1 MKRNLMEITD
11 NFRQKRIDGII
22 SHDGKLVSWLHQMT
36 SLNKLLTGRSR
47 TPSPF
52 TSTKSGGRK
61 TRRKK
66 RNKTKKYVMKRSK
79 TRKHVVKRNKTRSRK
94 K

>member
-1 MKRNLMEITD
+1 MKRNLMEITN
-11 NFRQKRIDGII
+11 NFRQKRIDSII

-36 SLNKLLTGRSR
+36 SLNKLLLGKVELKSVT
-47 TPSPF
+47 
-52 TSTKSGGRK
+52 TKSGGRK

-66 RNKTKKYVMKRSK
+66 EENKETRKKEENKETRKKRKK
-79 TRKHVVKRNKTRSRK
+79 TRGRK

>member
-1 MKRNLMEITD
+1 MEITN

-22 SHDGKLVSWLHQMT
+22 SHDGKLVSWLHQMDA
-36 SLNKLLTGRSR
+36 LNKIIKTRKAAGK
-47 TPSPF
+47 
-52 TSTKSGGRK
+52 STVTNGGRK

-66 RNKTKKYVMKRSK
+66 RKKTKKR
-79 TRKHVVKRNKTRSRK
+79 VVKRKKTKKRVVKRKKTRSRK